1 MATLEEQAL
10 AAIDAAEAMAVANA
24 QLIRNMRALLPS
36 SVRPLATVAPDLF
49 ERQVGLVADL
59 ERGAVRQVAKTAK
72 KKRRKSKYNRE
83 FGIQL
88 KKLKKKH
95 PRTQVTQLMS
105 RAHTATR
112 KALKMPRRRR

>member
-1 MATLEEQAL
+1 MATLEEQAI

-49 ERQVGLVADL
+49 ARQVGLVADL
-59 ERGAVRQVAKTAK
+59 ERGAVRQVAK

-95 PRTQVTQLMS
+95 PRTPVTQLMS

-112 KALKMPRRRR
+112 KVLKMPRRRR